1 MKWILPAVALA
12 LSAISG
18 VQCSFGLDINLPI
31 STQSITQAI
40 GSGITSVVKANGTLK
55 ASAEVDTSGTVQ
67 NLIYIANNVTSPMNQ
82 LLGGVLSVTTARS
95 GDVSML
101 FDKVSMLFSSTSSAI
116 DKASAVVSN
125 LEGLTKAT
133 LIQGLGDNLTSLSKS
148 LTNLSSGWQNL
159 TEAAKNAASSPTPL
173 TLVNIGT
180 YINASI
186 LANVT
191 TPLKAAHSSI
201 DTIAT
206 FITTIGTERTQALN
220 HEARVNT
227 SINDGLRNIANA
239 EMNFNRTIA
248 DVFQRIGVA
257 QINTFKN
264 INQTYAP
271 ILAKVDQYNG
281 GNVTNMTQFLADLAA
296 ANVSLTQFIELSSNY
311 STEQIYT
318 VLRDQITVLS
328 DTLLN
333 ITANITNLGITN
345 TSQFAT
351 QCTQRYV
358 QQIQQLR
365 IRNLENC
372 ISSELN
378 SFRPTLTFV
387 NFQLDLIKNAA
398 NAPFTQITRTCQRGN
413 GQCASALFAAFP
425 DHSTRIQN
433 KISVVA
439 GGVSNDEHIV
449 TGRIRDCIIGATTD
463 LIDSAQSIQDKFNG
477 CLVTGA

>member
-1 MKWILPAVALA
+1 
-12 LSAISG
+12 
-18 VQCSFGLDINLPI
+18 
-31 STQSITQAI
+31 
-40 GSGITSVVKANGTLK
+40 
-55 ASAEVDTSGTVQ
+55 
-67 NLIYIANNVTSPMNQ
+67 
-82 LLGGVLSVTTARS
+82 
-95 GDVSML
+95 
-101 FDKVSMLFSSTSSAI
+101 
-116 DKASAVVSN
+116 
-125 LEGLTKAT
+125 
-133 LIQGLGDNLTSLSKS
+133 
-148 LTNLSSGWQNL
+148 
-159 TEAAKNAASSPTPL
+159 
-173 TLVNIGT
+173 
-180 YINASI
+180 
-186 LANVT
+186 
-191 TPLKAAHSSI
+191 
-201 DTIAT
+201 
-206 FITTIGTERTQALN
+206 
-220 HEARVNT
+220 
-227 SINDGLRNIANA
+227 
-239 EMNFNRTIA
+239 MNFNRTIA